1 LQEFEI
7 IIVGA
12 GPAGLSAGIY
22 VARQNVSCL
31 IISKD
36 LGGQMNLIPRL
47 ENYPGAI
54 MTSGQILAKTLETQ
68 YLSFKGEIVY
78 DTIEK
83 IDEFEGGFKIK
94 TTRSEYRSKSV
105 VLAPG
110 KVPNMLGIENES
122 EYFNKGIHYCTKC
135 DAPFYQGRTTA
146 SVGVGSYLLESGLLL
161 SRMASKMYL
170 ILKGSR
176 LAGDKDLVAA
186 VVNNKNIEIVTQSSV
201 KAISGNS
208 VLQQITIV
216 DSSGAEK
223 ILDVDALFIEMGS
236 KINLDY
242 VKHLVKINTKGEIE
256 IESGGMTSHPAIFA
270 AGDAT
275 TIPYKQII
283 VACGDGSNAGL
294 SAFNYLEDKPKSPKG
309 TNWDKA
315 IAYWSK
321 LNSDSGAK
329 FDKEVEIRGDDISP
343 MVTWGTSPQDVITVT
358 GIVPDPADEKDEDRK
373 ASMNRSLNYMGL
385 KPNTKIIDIKIDRI
399 FIGSCT
405 NGRIGDLEMQPK

>member
-7 IIVGA
+7 VIVGA

-31 IISKD
+31 IVSKD

-78 DTIEK
+78 DTVEK
-83 IDEFEGGFKIK
+83 IDESEGGFKIK

-110 KVPNMLGIENES
+110 KVPNMLGLENES
-122 EYFNKGIHYCTKC
+122 DYFNKGIHYCTKC

-170 ILKGSR
+170 ILKGSK
-176 LAGDKDLVAA
+176 LAGDKDLIAA
-186 VVNNKNIEIVTQSSV
+186 IENNKNIEIVTQSSV

-223 ILDVDALFIEMGS
+223 VLDVDALFIEMGS

-294 SAFNYLEDKPKSPKG
+294 SAFNYLEKLKGKPG
-309 TNWDKA
+309 
-315 IAYWSK
+315 
-321 LNSDSGAK
+321 
-329 FDKEVEIRGDDISP
+329 VR
-343 MVTWGTSPQDVITVT
+343 
-358 GIVPDPADEKDEDRK
+358 ADWKK
-373 ASMNRSLNYMGL
+373 Q
-385 KPNTKIIDIKIDRI
+385 
-399 FIGSCT
+399 
-405 NGRIGDLEMQPK
+405 IGDQVFHY

>member
-1 LQEFEI
+1 V
-7 IIVGA
+7 IVGA

-83 IDEFEGGFKIK
+83 IDESEGGFKIK
-94 TTRSEYRSKSV
+94 TSRSEYRSKSV

-110 KVPNMLGIENES
+110 KVPNMLGLENES
-122 EYFNKGIHYCTKC
+122 DYFNKGIHYCTKC
-135 DAPFYQGRTTA
+135 DAPFYQGRITA
-146 SVGVGSYLLESGLLL
+146 SVGVGNYLLESGMLL

-170 ILKGSR
+170 ILKGAR

-186 VVNNKNIEIVTQSSV
+186 IENNKNIEIVTQSSV

-223 ILDVDALFIEMGS
+223 VLDVDALFIEMGS

-256 IESGGMTSHPAIFA
+256 IESGGMTSQPAIFA

-294 SAFNYLEDKPKSPKG
+294 SAFNYLEKLKGKPG
-309 TNWDKA
+309 
-315 IAYWSK
+315 
-321 LNSDSGAK
+321 
-329 FDKEVEIRGDDISP
+329 VR
-343 MVTWGTSPQDVITVT
+343 
-358 GIVPDPADEKDEDRK
+358 ADWKK
-373 ASMNRSLNYMGL
+373 Q
-385 KPNTKIIDIKIDRI
+385 
-399 FIGSCT
+399 IG
-405 NGRIGDLEMQPK
+405 GQVFHY

>member
-1 LQEFEI
+1 MQEFEI
-7 IIVGA
+7 VIVGA

-94 TTRSEYRSKSV
+94 TTRSEYTAKSV

-110 KVPNMLGIENES
+110 KVPNMLGLENES

-135 DAPFYQGRTTA
+135 DAPFYQGRITA
-146 SVGVGSYLLESGLLL
+146 SVGVGNYLLESGLLL

-170 ILKGSR
+170 ILKGAK

-186 VVNNKNIEIVTQSSV
+186 IENNKNIEIVTQSSV

-223 ILDVDALFIEMGS
+223 VLDVDALFIEMGS

-294 SAFNYLEDKPKSPKG
+294 SAFNYLEKLKGKPG
-309 TNWDKA
+309 
-315 IAYWSK
+315 
-321 LNSDSGAK
+321 
-329 FDKEVEIRGDDISP
+329 VR
-343 MVTWGTSPQDVITVT
+343 
-358 GIVPDPADEKDEDRK
+358 ADWKK
-373 ASMNRSLNYMGL
+373 Q
-385 KPNTKIIDIKIDRI
+385 
-399 FIGSCT
+399 IG
-405 NGRIGDLEMQPK
+405 GQVFHY

>member
-7 IIVGA
+7 VIVGA
-12 GPAGLSAGIY
+12 GPAGLSAGMY

-78 DTIEK
+78 DTVEK

-94 TTRSEYRSKSV
+94 TTRSEYAAKSV

-110 KVPNMLGIENES
+110 KVPNMLGLENES
-122 EYFNKGIHYCTKC
+122 DYFNKGIHYCTKC

-146 SVGVGSYLLESGLLL
+146 SVGVGNYLLESGLLL

-170 ILKGSR
+170 ILRGAKLS
-176 LAGDKDLVAA
+176 GDKDLVAA
-186 VVNNKNIEIVTQSSV
+186 IENNKNIEIVTQSSV

-223 ILDVDALFIEMGS
+223 VLDVDALFIEMGS

-294 SAFNYLEDKPKSPKG
+294 SAFNYIEKLKGKPG
-309 TNWDKA
+309 
-315 IAYWSK
+315 
-321 LNSDSGAK
+321 
-329 FDKEVEIRGDDISP
+329 VR
-343 MVTWGTSPQDVITVT
+343 
-358 GIVPDPADEKDEDRK
+358 ADWKK
-373 ASMNRSLNYMGL
+373 Q
-385 KPNTKIIDIKIDRI
+385 
-399 FIGSCT
+399 IG
-405 NGRIGDLEMQPK
+405 GQVFHY

>member
-7 IIVGA
+7 VIVGA
-12 GPAGLSAGIY
+12 GPAGLSAGMY

-36 LGGQMNLIPRL
+36 LGGQMNLIPKL
-47 ENYPGAI
+47 ENYPGTI
-54 MTSGQILAKTLETQ
+54 MSSGQILAKTLETQ

-78 DTIEK
+78 DTVEK
-83 IDEFEGGFKIK
+83 IDESEDGFKIK
-94 TTRSEYRSKSV
+94 TTRSEYKAKAI

-110 KVPNMLGIENES
+110 KVPNMLGVENES

-146 SVGVGSYLLESGLLL
+146 SVGVGSYLVESGLLL

-170 ILKGSR
+170 ILKGSK
-176 LAGDKDLVAA
+176 LAGDKDLITTLE
-186 VVNNKNIEIVTQSSV
+186 NNKNIEIITQSSV
-201 KAISGNS
+201 KSISGNS
-208 VLQQITIV
+208 ALQQITIV

-223 ILDVDALFIEMGS
+223 VLDVDALFIELGS

-294 SAFNYLEDKPKSPKG
+294 SAFNYLEKLKGKPG
-309 TNWDKA
+309 
-315 IAYWSK
+315 
-321 LNSDSGAK
+321 
-329 FDKEVEIRGDDISP
+329 IR
-343 MVTWGTSPQDVITVT
+343 
-358 GIVPDPADEKDEDRK
+358 ADWKK
-373 ASMNRSLNYMGL
+373 Q
-385 KPNTKIIDIKIDRI
+385 
-399 FIGSCT
+399 IG
-405 NGRIGDLEMQPK
+405 NQVFHY

>member
-7 IIVGA
+7 VIVGA
-12 GPAGLSAGIY
+12 GPAGLSAGMY

-36 LGGQMNLIPRL
+36 LGGQMNLIPKL
-47 ENYPGAI
+47 ENYPGMI
-54 MTSGQILAKTLETQ
+54 MSSGQILAKTLETQ

-78 DTIEK
+78 DTVEK
-83 IDEFEGGFKIK
+83 IDESEDGFKIK
-94 TTRSEYRSKSV
+94 TTRSEYKAKAV

-110 KVPNMLGIENES
+110 KVPNMLGVENES

-135 DAPFYQGRTTA
+135 DAPFYQGRITA
-146 SVGVGSYLLESGLLL
+146 SIGVGSYLVESGLLL

-170 ILKGSR
+170 ILKGSK
-176 LAGDKDLVAA
+176 LAGDKDLVATLE
-186 VVNNKNIEIVTQSSV
+186 NNKNIEIITQSSV
-201 KAISGNS
+201 KSISGNS
-208 VLQQITIV
+208 ALQQITLV
-216 DSSGAEK
+216 GSSGSEK
-223 ILDVDALFIEMGS
+223 VLDVDALFIELGS

-294 SAFNYLEDKPKSPKG
+294 SAFNYLEKLKGKPG
-309 TNWDKA
+309 
-315 IAYWSK
+315 
-321 LNSDSGAK
+321 
-329 FDKEVEIRGDDISP
+329 IR
-343 MVTWGTSPQDVITVT
+343 
-358 GIVPDPADEKDEDRK
+358 ADWKK
-373 ASMNRSLNYMGL
+373 Q
-385 KPNTKIIDIKIDRI
+385 
-399 FIGSCT
+399 IG
-405 NGRIGDLEMQPK
+405 GQVFHY

>member
-7 IIVGA
+7 VIVGA
-12 GPAGLSAGIY
+12 GPAGLSAGMY

-31 IISKD
+31 VISKD
-36 LGGQMNLIPRL
+36 LGGQMNLIPKL
-47 ENYPGAI
+47 ENYPGTI
-54 MTSGQILAKTLETQ
+54 MSSGQILAKTLETQ

-78 DTIEK
+78 DTVEK
-83 IDEFEGGFKIK
+83 IDESEDGFKIK
-94 TTRSEYRSKSV
+94 TTRSEYKAKAI

-110 KVPNMLGIENES
+110 KVPNMLGVENES

-146 SVGVGSYLLESGLLL
+146 SVGVGSYLVESGLLL

-170 ILKGSR
+170 ILKGSK
-176 LAGDKDLVAA
+176 LAGDKDLVTTLE
-186 VVNNKNIEIVTQSSV
+186 NNKNIEIITQSSV
-201 KAISGNS
+201 KSISGNS
-208 VLQQITIV
+208 ALQQITLV

-223 ILDVDALFIEMGS
+223 VLDVDALFIELGS

-294 SAFNYLEDKPKSPKG
+294 SAFNYLEKLKGKPG
-309 TNWDKA
+309 
-315 IAYWSK
+315 
-321 LNSDSGAK
+321 
-329 FDKEVEIRGDDISP
+329 IR
-343 MVTWGTSPQDVITVT
+343 
-358 GIVPDPADEKDEDRK
+358 ADWKK
-373 ASMNRSLNYMGL
+373 Q
-385 KPNTKIIDIKIDRI
+385 
-399 FIGSCT
+399 
-405 NGRIGDLEMQPK
+405 IGDQVFHY

>member
-7 IIVGA
+7 VIVGA

-83 IDEFEGGFKIK
+83 IDESEGGFKIK
-94 TTRSEYRSKSV
+94 TTRSEYAAKSV

-110 KVPNMLGIENES
+110 KVPNMLGLENES
-122 EYFNKGIHYCTKC
+122 DYFNKGIHYCTKC

-146 SVGVGSYLLESGLLL
+146 SVGVGNYLLESGLLL

-170 ILKGSR
+170 ILRGAK

-186 VVNNKNIEIVTQSSV
+186 IENNKNIEIVTQSSV

-223 ILDVDALFIEMGS
+223 VLDVDALFIEMGS

-294 SAFNYLEDKPKSPKG
+294 SAFNYLEKLKGKPG
-309 TNWDKA
+309 
-315 IAYWSK
+315 
-321 LNSDSGAK
+321 
-329 FDKEVEIRGDDISP
+329 VR
-343 MVTWGTSPQDVITVT
+343 
-358 GIVPDPADEKDEDRK
+358 ADWKK
-373 ASMNRSLNYMGL
+373 Q
-385 KPNTKIIDIKIDRI
+385 
-399 FIGSCT
+399 IG
-405 NGRIGDLEMQPK
+405 GQVFHY

>member
-1 LQEFEI
+1 MQEFEI

-31 IISKD
+31 VISKD

-54 MTSGQILAKTLETQ
+54 MSSGQILAKTLETQ

-78 DTIEK
+78 DTVEK
-83 IDEFEGGFKIK
+83 IDESEGGFKIK
-94 TTRSEYRSKSV
+94 TTRSEYKAKAI

-110 KVPNMLGIENES
+110 KVPNMLGLENES
-122 EYFNKGIHYCTKC
+122 QYFNKGIHYI
-135 DAPFYQGRTTA
+135 
-146 SVGVGSYLLESGLLL
+146 GVGSYLLESGLLL

-170 ILKGSR
+170 ILKGSK
-176 LAGDKDLVAA
+176 LAGDKDLVATLE
-186 VVNNKNIEIVTQSSV
+186 NNKNIEIVTQSSV
-201 KAISGNS
+201 KAVSGNS

-294 SAFNYLEDKPKSPKG
+294 SAFNYIEKLKGKPG
-309 TNWDKA
+309 
-315 IAYWSK
+315 
-321 LNSDSGAK
+321 
-329 FDKEVEIRGDDISP
+329 VR
-343 MVTWGTSPQDVITVT
+343 
-358 GIVPDPADEKDEDRK
+358 ADWKK
-373 ASMNRSLNYMGL
+373 Q
-385 KPNTKIIDIKIDRI
+385 
-399 FIGSCT
+399 IG
-405 NGRIGDLEMQPK
+405 GQVFHY

>member
-7 IIVGA
+7 VIVGA
-12 GPAGLSAGIY
+12 GPAGLTAGIY

-78 DTIEK
+78 DTVEK
-83 IDEFEGGFKIK
+83 IDESEGGFKIK
-94 TTRSEYRSKSV
+94 TTRSEYKAKAI

-110 KVPNMLGIENES
+110 KVPNMLGLENES
-122 EYFNKGIHYCTKC
+122 QYFNKGIHYCTKC

-170 ILKGSR
+170 ILKGSK
-176 LAGDKDLVAA
+176 LAGDKDLIATLE
-186 VVNNKNIEIVTQSSV
+186 NNKNIEIVTQSSV

-236 KINLDY
+236 KINLDFI
-242 VKHLVKINTKGEIE
+242 KHLVKINTKGEIE

-294 SAFNYLEDKPKSPKG
+294 SAFNYLEKLKGKPG
-309 TNWDKA
+309 
-315 IAYWSK
+315 
-321 LNSDSGAK
+321 
-329 FDKEVEIRGDDISP
+329 VR
-343 MVTWGTSPQDVITVT
+343 
-358 GIVPDPADEKDEDRK
+358 ADWKK
-373 ASMNRSLNYMGL
+373 Q
-385 KPNTKIIDIKIDRI
+385 
-399 FIGSCT
+399 IG
-405 NGRIGDLEMQPK
+405 GQVFHY

>member
-7 IIVGA
+7 VIVGA
-12 GPAGLSAGIY
+12 GPAGLSAGMY

-31 IISKD
+31 VISKD
-36 LGGQMNLIPRL
+36 LGGQMNLIPKL
-47 ENYPGAI
+47 ENYPGTI
-54 MTSGQILAKTLETQ
+54 MSSGQILAKTLETQ

-78 DTIEK
+78 DTVEK
-83 IDEFEGGFKIK
+83 IDESEGGFKIK
-94 TTRSEYRSKSV
+94 TTRSEYKAKAI

-110 KVPNMLGIENES
+110 KVPNMLGVENES

-146 SVGVGSYLLESGLLL
+146 SVGVGNYLLESGLLL

-170 ILKGSR
+170 ILKGAR

-186 VVNNKNIEIVTQSSV
+186 IENNKNIEIVPQSSV

-223 ILDVDALFIEMGS
+223 VLDVDALFIEMGS

-294 SAFNYLEDKPKSPKG
+294 SAFNYLEKLKGKPG
-309 TNWDKA
+309 
-315 IAYWSK
+315 
-321 LNSDSGAK
+321 
-329 FDKEVEIRGDDISP
+329 VR
-343 MVTWGTSPQDVITVT
+343 
-358 GIVPDPADEKDEDRK
+358 ADWKK
-373 ASMNRSLNYMGL
+373 Q
-385 KPNTKIIDIKIDRI
+385 
-399 FIGSCT
+399 
-405 NGRIGDLEMQPK
+405 IGDQVFHY

>member
-31 IISKD
+31 VISKD

-54 MTSGQILAKTLETQ
+54 MSSGPILAKTLETQ

-78 DTIEK
+78 DSVEK
-83 IDEFEGGFKIK
+83 IDESEGGFKIK
-94 TTRSEYRSKSV
+94 TTRSEYNAKAI

-110 KVPNMLGIENES
+110 KVPNMLGLENES
-122 EYFNKGIHYCTKC
+122 QYFNKGIHYCTKC

-170 ILKGSR
+170 ILRGSK
-176 LAGDKDLVAA
+176 LAGDKDLIVTLE
-186 VVNNKNIEIVTQSSV
+186 NNKNIEIVTQSSV

-294 SAFNYLEDKPKSPKG
+294 SAFNYIEKLKGKPG
-309 TNWDKA
+309 
-315 IAYWSK
+315 
-321 LNSDSGAK
+321 L
-329 FDKEVEIRGDDISP
+329 R
-343 MVTWGTSPQDVITVT
+343 
-358 GIVPDPADEKDEDRK
+358 ADWKK
-373 ASMNRSLNYMGL
+373 Q
-385 KPNTKIIDIKIDRI
+385 
-399 FIGSCT
+399 IG
-405 NGRIGDLEMQPK
+405 GQVFHY

>member
-7 IIVGA
+7 VIVGA

-83 IDEFEGGFKIK
+83 IDESEGGFKIK
-94 TTRSEYRSKSV
+94 TTRSEYAAKSV

-110 KVPNMLGIENES
+110 KVPNMLGLENES
-122 EYFNKGIHYCTKC
+122 DYFNKGIHYCTKC

-146 SVGVGSYLLESGLLL
+146 SVGVGNYLLESGMLL

-170 ILKGSR
+170 ILKGAK

-186 VVNNKNIEIVTQSSV
+186 IENNKNIEIVTQSSV

-223 ILDVDALFIEMGS
+223 VLDVDALFIEMGS

-294 SAFNYLEDKPKSPKG
+294 SAFNYLEKLKGKPG
-309 TNWDKA
+309 
-315 IAYWSK
+315 
-321 LNSDSGAK
+321 
-329 FDKEVEIRGDDISP
+329 VR
-343 MVTWGTSPQDVITVT
+343 
-358 GIVPDPADEKDEDRK
+358 ADWKK
-373 ASMNRSLNYMGL
+373 Q
-385 KPNTKIIDIKIDRI
+385 
-399 FIGSCT
+399 IG
-405 NGRIGDLEMQPK
+405 GQVFHY

>member
-1 LQEFEI
+1 MQEFEI
-7 IIVGA
+7 VIVGA

-68 YLSFKGEIVY
+68 YLSFKGQIVY

-83 IDEFEGGFKIK
+83 IDESEGGFKIK
-94 TTRSEYRSKSV
+94 TTRSEYAAKSV

-110 KVPNMLGIENES
+110 KVPNMLGLENES

-135 DAPFYQGRTTA
+135 DAPFYQGRITA
-146 SVGVGSYLLESGLLL
+146 SVGVGNYLLESGLLL

-170 ILKGSR
+170 ILRGAK

-186 VVNNKNIEIVTQSSV
+186 IENNKNIEIVTQSSV

-223 ILDVDALFIEMGS
+223 VLDVDALFIEMGS

-294 SAFNYLEDKPKSPKG
+294 SAFNYLEKLKGKPG
-309 TNWDKA
+309 
-315 IAYWSK
+315 
-321 LNSDSGAK
+321 
-329 FDKEVEIRGDDISP
+329 VR
-343 MVTWGTSPQDVITVT
+343 
-358 GIVPDPADEKDEDRK
+358 ADWKK
-373 ASMNRSLNYMGL
+373 Q
-385 KPNTKIIDIKIDRI
+385 
-399 FIGSCT
+399 IG
-405 NGRIGDLEMQPK
+405 GQVFHY

>member
-68 YLSFKGEIVY
+68 YLSFKGEVVY

-83 IDEFEGGFKIK
+83 IDELEGGFKIK
-94 TTRSEYRSKSV
+94 TTRSEYAAKSV

-110 KVPNMLGIENES
+110 KVPNMLGLENES
-122 EYFNKGIHYCTKC
+122 QYFNKGIHYCTKC

-146 SVGVGSYLLESGLLL
+146 SVGVGNYLLESGLLL

-170 ILKGSR
+170 ILRGAK

-186 VVNNKNIEIVTQSSV
+186 IENNKNIEIVTQSSV

-223 ILDVDALFIEMGS
+223 VLDVDALFIEMGS

-294 SAFNYLEDKPKSPKG
+294 SAFNYLEKLKGKPG
-309 TNWDKA
+309 
-315 IAYWSK
+315 
-321 LNSDSGAK
+321 
-329 FDKEVEIRGDDISP
+329 VR
-343 MVTWGTSPQDVITVT
+343 
-358 GIVPDPADEKDEDRK
+358 ADWKK
-373 ASMNRSLNYMGL
+373 Q
-385 KPNTKIIDIKIDRI
+385 
-399 FIGSCT
+399 IG
-405 NGRIGDLEMQPK
+405 GQVFHY

>member
-1 LQEFEI
+1 MQEFEI
-7 IIVGA
+7 VIVGA
-12 GPAGLSAGIY
+12 GPAGLTAGIY

-78 DTIEK
+78 DTVEK

-94 TTRSEYRSKSV
+94 TTRTEYRAKSV

-110 KVPNMLGIENES
+110 KVPNMLGLENES
-122 EYFNKGIHYCTKC
+122 DYFNKGIHYCTKC

-146 SVGVGSYLLESGLLL
+146 SVGVGNYLLESGLLL

-170 ILKGSR
+170 ILRGTK

-186 VVNNKNIEIVTQSSV
+186 IENNKNIEIVTQSSV
-201 KAISGNS
+201 KSISGNS

-223 ILDVDALFIEMGS
+223 VLDVDALFIEMGS

-294 SAFNYLEDKPKSPKG
+294 SAFNYLEKLKGKPG
-309 TNWDKA
+309 
-315 IAYWSK
+315 
-321 LNSDSGAK
+321 
-329 FDKEVEIRGDDISP
+329 VR
-343 MVTWGTSPQDVITVT
+343 
-358 GIVPDPADEKDEDRK
+358 ADWKK
-373 ASMNRSLNYMGL
+373 Q
-385 KPNTKIIDIKIDRI
+385 
-399 FIGSCT
+399 IG
-405 NGRIGDLEMQPK
+405 GQVFHY

>member
-1 LQEFEI
+1 MQEFEI
-7 IIVGA
+7 VIVGA

-31 IISKD
+31 IVSKD

-78 DTIEK
+78 DTVEK
-83 IDEFEGGFKIK
+83 IDESEGGFKIK
-94 TTRSEYRSKSV
+94 TTRSEYAAKSV

-110 KVPNMLGIENES
+110 KVPNMLGLENES

-135 DAPFYQGRTTA
+135 DAPFYQGRITA
-146 SVGVGSYLLESGLLL
+146 SVGVGNYLLESGLLL

-170 ILKGSR
+170 ILKGGR

-186 VVNNKNIEIVTQSSV
+186 IENNKNIEIVTQSSV

-216 DSSGAEK
+216 DSSGSEK
-223 ILDVDALFIEMGS
+223 VLDVDALFIEMGS

-294 SAFNYLEDKPKSPKG
+294 SAFNYLEKLKGKPG
-309 TNWDKA
+309 
-315 IAYWSK
+315 
-321 LNSDSGAK
+321 
-329 FDKEVEIRGDDISP
+329 VR
-343 MVTWGTSPQDVITVT
+343 
-358 GIVPDPADEKDEDRK
+358 ADWKK
-373 ASMNRSLNYMGL
+373 Q
-385 KPNTKIIDIKIDRI
+385 
-399 FIGSCT
+399 IG
-405 NGRIGDLEMQPK
+405 GQVFHY

>member
-7 IIVGA
+7 VIVGA
-12 GPAGLSAGIY
+12 GPAGLTAGIY

-78 DTIEK
+78 DTVEK

-94 TTRSEYRSKSV
+94 TTRTEYRAKSV

-110 KVPNMLGIENES
+110 KVPNMLGLENES
-122 EYFNKGIHYCTKC
+122 DYFNKGIHYCTKC

-146 SVGVGSYLLESGLLL
+146 SVGVGNYLLESGLLL

-170 ILKGSR
+170 ILRGAKLS
-176 LAGDKDLVAA
+176 GDKDLVAA
-186 VVNNKNIEIVTQSSV
+186 IENNKNIEIVTQSSV

-223 ILDVDALFIEMGS
+223 VLDVDALFIEMGS

-294 SAFNYLEDKPKSPKG
+294 SAFNYLEKLKGKPG
-309 TNWDKA
+309 
-315 IAYWSK
+315 
-321 LNSDSGAK
+321 
-329 FDKEVEIRGDDISP
+329 VR
-343 MVTWGTSPQDVITVT
+343 
-358 GIVPDPADEKDEDRK
+358 ADWKK
-373 ASMNRSLNYMGL
+373 Q
-385 KPNTKIIDIKIDRI
+385 
-399 FIGSCT
+399 IG
-405 NGRIGDLEMQPK
+405 GQVFHY

>member
-1 LQEFEI
+1 MQEFEI
-7 IIVGA
+7 VIVGA

-54 MTSGQILAKTLETQ
+54 MSSGQILAKTLETQ
-68 YLSFKGEIVY
+68 YLSFKGEIIY
-78 DTIEK
+78 DTVEK
-83 IDEFEGGFKIK
+83 IDESEGGFKIK
-94 TTRSEYRSKSV
+94 TTRSEYVAKAI

-110 KVPNMLGIENES
+110 KVPNMLGLENES

-135 DAPFYQGRTTA
+135 DAPFYQGRITA
-146 SVGVGSYLLESGLLL
+146 SVGVGNYLLESGMLL

-170 ILKGSR
+170 ILRGAK

-186 VVNNKNIEIVTQSSV
+186 IENNKNIEIVTQSSV

-223 ILDVDALFIEMGS
+223 VLDVDALFIEMGS

-294 SAFNYLEDKPKSPKG
+294 SAFNYLEKLKGKPG
-309 TNWDKA
+309 
-315 IAYWSK
+315 
-321 LNSDSGAK
+321 
-329 FDKEVEIRGDDISP
+329 VR
-343 MVTWGTSPQDVITVT
+343 
-358 GIVPDPADEKDEDRK
+358 ADWKK
-373 ASMNRSLNYMGL
+373 Q
-385 KPNTKIIDIKIDRI
+385 
-399 FIGSCT
+399 IG
-405 NGRIGDLEMQPK
+405 GQVFHY

>member
-7 IIVGA
+7 VIVGA

-47 ENYPGAI
+47 ENYPGTI
-54 MTSGQILAKTLETQ
+54 MSSGPILAKTLETQ
-68 YLSFKGEIVY
+68 YLSFKGEMVY
-78 DTIEK
+78 DTVEK
-83 IDEFEGGFKIK
+83 IDEADGSFKIK
-94 TTRSEYRSKSV
+94 TSRSEYQAKAL

-110 KVPNMLGIENES
+110 KVPNMLGLENES
-122 EYFNKGIHYCTKC
+122 QYYNKGIHYCTKC
-135 DAPFYQGRTTA
+135 DAPFYQGKTTA

-170 ILKGSR
+170 ILKGSK
-176 LAGDKDLVAA
+176 LGGDKDLIATIE
-186 VVNNKNIEIVTQSSV
+186 NNKNIEIITQSSV

-208 VLQQITIV
+208 VVKQITIV
-216 DSSGAEK
+216 DSTGTEK

-236 KINLDY
+236 KINLDF

-256 IESGGMTSHPAIFA
+256 IESGGMTSNPAIFA

-294 SAFNYLEDKPKSPKG
+294 SAFNYIEKLKGKPG
-309 TNWDKA
+309 
-315 IAYWSK
+315 
-321 LNSDSGAK
+321 
-329 FDKEVEIRGDDISP
+329 VR
-343 MVTWGTSPQDVITVT
+343 
-358 GIVPDPADEKDEDRK
+358 ADWKK
-373 ASMNRSLNYMGL
+373 Q
-385 KPNTKIIDIKIDRI
+385 
-399 FIGSCT
+399 
-405 NGRIGDLEMQPK
+405 IGDQVFHY

>member
-7 IIVGA
+7 VIVGA

-83 IDEFEGGFKIK
+83 IDESEGGFKIK
-94 TTRSEYRSKSV
+94 TTRSEYAAKSV

-110 KVPNMLGIENES
+110 KVPNMLGLENES
-122 EYFNKGIHYCTKC
+122 DYFNKGIHYCTKC
-135 DAPFYQGRTTA
+135 DAPFYQGRITA
-146 SVGVGSYLLESGLLL
+146 SVGVGNYLLESGMLL

-170 ILKGSR
+170 ILRGAK

-186 VVNNKNIEIVTQSSV
+186 IENNKNIEIVTQSSV

-223 ILDVDALFIEMGS
+223 VLDVDALFIEMGS

-294 SAFNYLEDKPKSPKG
+294 SAFNYLEKLKGKPG
-309 TNWDKA
+309 
-315 IAYWSK
+315 
-321 LNSDSGAK
+321 
-329 FDKEVEIRGDDISP
+329 VR
-343 MVTWGTSPQDVITVT
+343 
-358 GIVPDPADEKDEDRK
+358 ADWKK
-373 ASMNRSLNYMGL
+373 Q
-385 KPNTKIIDIKIDRI
+385 
-399 FIGSCT
+399 IG
-405 NGRIGDLEMQPK
+405 GQVFHY

>member
-1 LQEFEI
+1 MQEFEI
-7 IIVGA
+7 VIVGA
-12 GPAGLSAGIY
+12 GPAGLTAGIY

-78 DTIEK
+78 DTVEK

-94 TTRSEYRSKSV
+94 TTRAEYRAKSV

-110 KVPNMLGIENES
+110 KVPNMLGLENES
-122 EYFNKGIHYCTKC
+122 DYFNKGIHYCTKC

-176 LAGDKDLVAA
+176 LAGDKDLIAA
-186 VVNNKNIEIVTQSSV
+186 IENNKNIEIVTQSSV
-201 KAISGNS
+201 KAVSGNS

-223 ILDVDALFIEMGS
+223 VLDVDALFIEMGS

-294 SAFNYLEDKPKSPKG
+294 SAFNYLEKLKGKPG
-309 TNWDKA
+309 
-315 IAYWSK
+315 
-321 LNSDSGAK
+321 
-329 FDKEVEIRGDDISP
+329 VR
-343 MVTWGTSPQDVITVT
+343 
-358 GIVPDPADEKDEDRK
+358 ADWKK
-373 ASMNRSLNYMGL
+373 Q
-385 KPNTKIIDIKIDRI
+385 
-399 FIGSCT
+399 
-405 NGRIGDLEMQPK
+405 IGDQVFHY